1 MAVLKR
7 LHIGLLMLATAALLA
22 GCDRLPGAAQKA
34 SFKAVD
40 ITGAEYARE
49 LSLTD
54 TDGKARTLADFKGK
68 VTLVFFGYTQCPDV
82 CPTTLAELA
91 AVKRELGKDGD
102 RVQGVFVSVDP
113 QRDTPEVLKAYMAS
127 FDPGFVALRGTPE
140 EIRVAARNFKVFY
153 AQVPGKTEG
162 SYTVDHTAGS
172 YVFDAQGKVRLF
184 VRYGS
189 GAEALVHD
197 LKLLLAE
204 NPA

>member
-1 MAVLKR
+1 MADLKTLLFGAVLA
-7 LHIGLLMLATAALLA
+7 LGLLS
-22 GCDRLPGAAQKA
+22 GCDRGGPSKA

-49 LSLTD
+49 LSLPD
-54 TDGKARTLADFKGK
+54 ADGKPRQLADFKGK

-91 AVKRELGKDGD
+91 TVKRDLGKDGE

-113 QRDTPEVLKAYMAS
+113 ERDTPEILKAYMAG
-127 FDPGFVALRGTPE
+127 FDAGFVALRGTPE
-140 EIRVAARNFKVFY
+140 QTQAAARNFKVFF
-153 AQVPGKTEG
+153 AKAPGKTEG
-162 SYTVDHTAGS
+162 SYTVDHTAGT
-172 YVFDAQGKVRLF
+172 YVFDAQGRVRLF

-189 GAEALVHD
+189 GAEALAHD

-204 NPA
+204 DPG

>member
-1 MAVLKR
+1 MKR
-7 LHIGLLMLATAALLA
+7 ILIAAALAVGFLA
-22 GCDRLPGAAQKA
+22 GCDRLGGGPPKA

-49 LSLTD
+49 LSLPD
-54 TDGKARTLADFKGK
+54 ADGKLRTLADFKGK
-68 VTLVFFGYTQCPDV
+68 VTLIFFGYTQCPDV

-113 QRDTPEVLKAYMAS
+113 QRDTAEILKAYMAS
-127 FDPGFVALRGTPE
+127 FDPTFVALRGTPE
-140 EIRVAARNFKVFY
+140 QIQATARNFKVFY

-162 SYTVDHTAGS
+162 SYTVDHTAGT
-172 YVFDAQGKVRLF
+172 YVFDADGKVRLF

-189 GAEALVHD
+189 GAEALIHD

-204 NPA
+204 NPG

>member
-1 MAVLKR
+1 MANLKHVL
-7 LHIGLLMLATAALLA
+7 LTAALALGLLA
-22 GCDRLPGAAQKA
+22 GCDRPGGGAPKP

-49 LSLTD
+49 LSLPD
-54 TDGKARTLADFKGK
+54 ADGKMRTLADFKGK

-91 AVKRELGKDGD
+91 AVKRELGKDGE
-102 RVQGVFVSVDP
+102 RLQGVFVSVDP
-113 QRDTPEVLKAYMAS
+113 QRDTPQILKAYMAS

-140 EIRVAARNFKVFY
+140 QVKETARQFKVFY
-153 AQVPGKTEG
+153 AQVPGRTEG
-162 SYTVDHTAGS
+162 SYTVDHTAGT

-189 GAEALVHD
+189 GAEALAHD

-204 NPA
+204 DPA